1 MSKKPQHWK
10 IEEADG
16 LGTLTLDVAK
26 RPVNV
31 LSGEVLEELSTS
43 LKTLADKRLKGLII
57 RSGKSG
63 FIAGADVSEISDILD
78 PATATRL
85 VERGQQV
92 LLELER
98 LPFPTV
104 AAIHGACLGGGL
116 ELALACTQ
124 RICTDDPSTR
134 LGLPEVK
141 LGIHPGFGGCVR
153 LPKVVG
159 LEHATQWILA
169 GSTVS
174 PRQAKRSGLVAQVV
188 APEILD
194 DAARRLVAKARRRKA
209 KGGLKG
215 WVLTGNPLGRKV
227 FFDQAEKRLTA
238 KVNPDHYPAPMAALK
253 VLRQTAS
260 MGSTAAHKVEA
271 ESCGALIPLKST
283 KNLIRVFFASEKLK
297 HQDAVR
303 LGKADAARIRRVA
316 VAGAG
321 IMGGGIAGEMAR
333 KGLIV
338 RLADLSDKA
347 VTQALKAIAKQAKR
361 AGRNATKGEA
371 ERIMGRVLPTLDLDR
386 LGRAEV
392 LIEAVPERMDIK
404 KQLFARAVPQLAEGA
419 LILTNT
425 SSLSVSGMFDEVPDP
440 GKTAGMHF
448 FNPVPR
454 MPLVEVVVGEKTT
467 PETVALVAALSVRI
481 GKMPLIVQ
489 ECPGF
494 LVNRILMPY
503 LNEAM
508 LMLEQGATVSHVD
521 RVLKGFGMPMGA
533 FRLIDEIG
541 MDICHHV
548 AGVLETGYGDR
559 MKPAASMSRLYE
571 AGRYG
576 RKVQKGFY
584 TYEKGKPEAED
595 PASYALA
602 GERGVDGFADDEIL
616 DRCILSMVAEAGRI
630 LAEGIVE
637 DAQMLDAGMVFGTGF
652 PAFRGGLMRYVEERG
667 VGQVL
672 AVLDKHSDRHGE
684 RFAPNDWLRD
694 FAKHS

>member
-1 MSKKPQHWK
+1 MSADAHWT
-10 IEEADG
+10 IGEAEDG
-16 LGTLTLDVAK
+16 IGTLTLDLPG

-31 LSGEVLEELSTS
+31 LSGAVLEELSGH
-43 LKTLADKRLKGLII
+43 LKELAGKGLKGLVV

-63 FIAGADVSEISDILD
+63 FIAGADVGEIAEILD
-78 PATATRL
+78 PGTATRL
-85 VERGQQV
+85 VEKGQQV
-92 LLELER
+92 LMELER

-124 RICTDDPSTR
+124 RVCSDDPSTR
-134 LGLPEVK
+134 MGLPEVK

-153 LPKVVG
+153 LPRVVG
-159 LEHATQWILA
+159 LERATQWILA
-169 GSTVS
+169 GTAVD
-174 PRQAKRSGLVAQVV
+174 PRTARRAGLVAQVV

-194 DAARRLVAKARRRKA
+194 AAAARLVARARRA
-209 KGGLKG
+209 KPKRGAVG
-215 WVLTGNPLGRKV
+215 WLLTGNPLGRKV
-227 FFDQAEKRLTA
+227 FFDQAEKRLKA
-238 KVNPDHYPAPMAALK
+238 KVNPDHYPAPLAALN
-253 VLRQTAS
+253 VLRRTAG
-260 MGSTAAHKVEA
+260 MGSAGAHRVEA

-283 KNLIRVFFASEKLK
+283 KNLVRVFFASEQLK

-303 LGKADAARIRRVA
+303 LGKADAARIRSAV

-321 IMGGGIAGEMAR
+321 VMGGGIAGELAKR
-333 KGLIV
+333 GIVV
-338 RLADLSDKA
+338 RLADLSPKA
-347 VTQALKAIAKQAKR
+347 MTEALKGIGKEARR
-361 AGRNATKGEA
+361 AGRRGRKGEA
-371 ERIMGRVLPTLDLDR
+371 ERIVARVLPTLDLDR

-419 LILTNT
+419 LLLSNT
-425 SSLSVSGMFDEVPDP
+425 SSLSVSSMFDEVPDP

-454 MPLVEVVVGEKTT
+454 MPLVEVVVGEKTA
-467 PETVALVAALSVRI
+467 PETVAVVAALAARI

-508 LMLEQGATVSHVD
+508 LLLEQGADVGHVD

-548 AGVLETGYGDR
+548 AGVLEAGYGER
-559 MKPAASMSRLYE
+559 MKPAAAMERLYQAE
-571 AGRYG
+571 RYG
-576 RKVQKGFY
+576 RKVGKGFY
-584 TYEKGKPEAED
+584 TYDKGQAGDED
-595 PASYALA
+595 PATYGLL
-602 GERGVDGFADDEIL
+602 GERGADGFPDEEIL
-616 DRCILSMVAEAGRI
+616 DRCLLAMVAEGGRI
-630 LAEGIVE
+630 LAEGIV
-637 DAQMLDAGMVFGTGF
+637 DGPQALDAGMVFGTGF

-672 AVLDKHSDRHGE
+672 AVLDKMAERHGE
-684 RFAPNDWLRD
+684 RFAANDWLRG
-694 FAKHS
+694 FATG